1 MLRNNLAAFNS
12 ERSASV
18 KEFPGLKILA
28 AVLIPLFFCACA
40 VDRPPTGGPPDHSP
54 LSVVASLPATAS
66 VNASPQTIRIG
77 FSHYVSSSE
86 LSKSIFF
93 SPLVDDYEVTM
104 HGKEAEIRL
113 YTPLKPNRTYTLT
126 LRAPLKSLDGR
137 HQLERSWTLPF
148 STGPVIDQGSID
160 GRVWTNRMAPAQNA
174 TVMAY
179 PLSRTSDNPQAKPD
193 YIAQTSSAG
202 AFRFDHLAPASY
214 RIVAITDKNGNL
226 QFDPGKETFAVTSGT
241 AVQTGTTGIGLR
253 LAPGDRSA
261 NTLRSCRTI
270 NSREIEI
277 AFNEPIPARSFD
289 LSVIRIEN
297 TSTGTVLPVL
307 GYYSSSRNSEDA
319 TFRLL
324 TAPMESRAWYKLRFS
339 LGGPASQPSELTFAA
354 NPRTERYPELSV
366 SIVPANG
373 ADNVIPETIRPESGA
388 SIELQ
393 CNLPVEESSLKP
405 AITLS
410 LSDKGQDKPLP
421 LAITRI
427 DSRTYD
433 IAPSGGFLRAREYR
447 AQVRAGMLKALVGAP
462 SKVPLVESRFGTAGQ
477 EAYGE
482 VTGGG
487 TAKAPAVVVEARR
500 SGSADARQRVV
511 LKPKADG
518 AFSFSFRDLP
528 AGEYTITGFIPSTS
542 GAVSPVTEW
551 KSGSLFYPFAPCD
564 PFAAVTVTIRPGWTT
579 ENVRL
584 DIPSPRQTAIDGTL
598 PPKKH

>member
-1 MLRNNLAAFNS
+1 M
-12 ERSASV
+12 

-28 AVLIPLFFCACA
+28 PVLIPVFFCACA

-54 LSVVASLPATAS
+54 LSVVSSLPAAES

-104 HGKEAEIRL
+104 HGRDAEIRL
-113 YTPLKPNRTYTLT
+113 YQPLQQNRTYTLT
-126 LRAPLKSLDGR
+126 LRAPLISLDGG
-137 HQLERSWTLPF
+137 HQLDRSWTLPF
-148 STGPVIDQGSID
+148 STGPVINQGSIE
-160 GRVWTNRMAPAQNA
+160 GRVWTYRMAPARNI

-179 PLSRTSDNPQAKPD
+179 PLARTSDTPQARPD
-193 YIAQTSSAG
+193 YIAQTGPSG
-202 AFRFDHLAPASY
+202 VFRFENLAPASY
-214 RIVAITDKNGNL
+214 RIVAITDRNGNL
-226 QFDPGKETFAVTSGT
+226 QYDHGMEMFAVTSSP
-241 AVQTGTTGIGLR
+241 AVQTGTTGVGLR

-289 LSVIRIEN
+289 LSAIRIEN
-297 TSTGTVLPVL
+297 SSTGAALPVL

-324 TAPMESRAWYKLRFS
+324 TAPMESRAWYKLRFTPA
-339 LGGPASQPSELTFAA
+339 GGSPSELTFAG

-366 SIVPANG
+366 AIVPASG

-410 LSDKGQDKPLP
+410 LSDKGQDKSLP
-421 LAITRI
+421 FAITRI

-433 IAPSGGFLRAREYR
+433 ITPSDGFLHAREYR
-447 AQVRAGMLKALVGAP
+447 IQVRAGLLKELAGSA
-462 SKVPLVESRFGTAGQ
+462 SKEPLVESRFETAGQ

-482 VTGGG
+482 VTGDG
-487 TAKAPAVVVEARR
+487 TAKAPAVVVEARQ
-500 SGSADARQRVV
+500 SGSAEARQRVV

-518 AFSFSFRDLP
+518 AFSYSFRDLP
-528 AGEYTITGFIPSTS
+528 AGEYTITGFIPSAS

-551 KSGSLFYPFAPCD
+551 NSGSLSPFAPCD

-579 ENVRL
+579 DNVRL
-584 DIPSPRQTAIDGTL
+584 DIPAPRQTAIDETA
-598 PPKKH
+598 PRKKH

>member
-28 AVLIPLFFCACA
+28 AILIPVFFCACA

-54 LSVVASLPATAS
+54 LSVVSSIPAAAS
-66 VNASPQTIRIG
+66 VNEAPQTIRIG
-77 FSHYVSSSE
+77 FSHYVSGSE

-126 LRAPLKSLDGR
+126 LRSPLKSLDGG
-137 HQLERSWTLPF
+137 HLLDQSWTLPF
-148 STGPVIDQGSID
+148 STGPVIDHGAID
-160 GRVWTNRMAPAQNA
+160 GRVWTNRMAPARNA

-179 PLSRTSDNPQAKPD
+179 PLSRNSDTPQTRPD
-193 YIAQTSSAG
+193 YIAQTGPSG
-202 AFRFDHLAPASY
+202 AFRFENLSPASY
-214 RIVAITDKNGNL
+214 RIVAITDRNGNL
-226 QFDPGKETFAVTSGT
+226 QFDPGMEMFSVTSSP
-241 AVQTGTTGIGLR
+241 AVQTGATGVGLR
-253 LAPGDRSA
+253 LAPGDKSA
-261 NTLRSCRTI
+261 RTLSSCRAI
-270 NSREIEI
+270 NNREIEVT
-277 AFNEPIPARSFD
+277 FNVQMLARSFE
-289 LSVIRIEN
+289 LSAMRIEN
-297 TSTGTVLPVL
+297 TSTGAALPVL

-339 LGGPASQPSELTFAA
+339 SAGGPPSELTFAGS
-354 NPRTERYPELSV
+354 PRTERYPELSV
-366 SIVPANG
+366 AIVPASG

-388 SIELQ
+388 AIELQ
-393 CNLPVEESSLKP
+393 CNLPVEESSVKP
-405 AITLS
+405 ALTLA

-421 LAITRI
+421 FAITSI

-433 IAPSGGFLRAREYR
+433 ITPSGGFLHAREYR
-447 AQVRAGMLKALVGAP
+447 IQVRAGMLKELAGSAP
-462 SKVPLVESRFGTAGQ
+462 KEPLVESRFGTAGQ

-482 VTGGG
+482 VTGTG

-500 SGSADARQRVV
+500 SGSAEARQRVV

-518 AFSFSFRDLP
+518 AFSYSFRDLP

-542 GAVSPVTEW
+542 GSVSPVTEW
-551 KSGSLFYPFAPCD
+551 NSGSLSPFAPCD

-579 ENVRL
+579 DNVRL
-584 DIPSPRQTAIDGTL
+584 DIPAPRQTAIDRAL
-598 PPKKH
+598 PRKKH